1 MSDHEPPTVDD
12 RLEAAAKQLRLAR
25 EDATGKWDQEA
36 IGAIEADTVELLH
49 RRGGDRDE

>member
-25 EDATGKWDQEA
+25 EQATGKWDQEA
-36 IGAIEADTVELLH
+36 IGELHVDTIEVL
-49 RRGGDRDE
+49 RRREES